1 VISRPSNKRSP
12 AQYQTSQ
19 QHCDVKMQNKA
30 DDALPLIERLKLAS
44 YFHAGF
50 ELEKD
55 DVKWVYNALK
65 QLRVGQPSKR
75 SDNSAE

>member
-1 VISRPSNKRSP
+1 MTTRQAP
-12 AQYQTSQ
+12 AV
-19 QHCDVKMQNKA
+19 HICR
-30 DDALPLIERLKLAS
+30 LRLKLAS

-55 DVKWVYNALK
+55 DVKCVYNALK

-75 SDNSAE
+75 SENGAE

>member
-1 VISRPSNKRSP
+1 MTTR
-12 AQYQTSQ
+12 Q
-19 QHCDVKMQNKA
+19 
-30 DDALPLIERLKLAS
+30 ALDMHMCQLHLKLAS

-55 DVKWVYNALK
+55 HVKWVYNALK
-65 QLRVGQPSKR
+65 QLRVGQPSKQ

>member
-1 VISRPSNKRSP
+1 MTTR
-12 AQYQTSQ
+12 Q
-19 QHCDVKMQNKA
+19 
-30 DDALPLIERLKLAS
+30 ALAVHICRLHLKLAS

>member
-1 VISRPSNKRSP
+1 
-12 AQYQTSQ
+12 
-19 QHCDVKMQNKA
+19 MQNNA
-30 DDALPLIERLKLAS
+30 DDELPLIERLKLAS

-50 ELEKD
+50 ELERD